1 VHPSSYAARIRRDDI
16 FSKIKRFLRAP
27 GKIVVETYGPP
38 TAWNLPRTHR
48 TEIMDQA
55 DIAHGLPENERIP
68 DLPGGP
74 YLRIKPVEEI
84 DFSKLRNCRK
94 DVKIRFYFNGKEV

>member
-1 VHPSSYAARIRRDDI
+1 MEV
-16 FSKIKRFLRAP
+16 
-27 GKIVVETYGPP
+27 
-38 TAWNLPRTHR
+38 
-48 TEIMDQA
+48 
-55 DIAHGLPENERIP
+55 AHGLPEDERIP

-94 DVKIRFYFNGKEV
+94 DVRIRFYLNGKEVEPESLVDPPGYRNKAHFVISGYHIVDSKGVPLT